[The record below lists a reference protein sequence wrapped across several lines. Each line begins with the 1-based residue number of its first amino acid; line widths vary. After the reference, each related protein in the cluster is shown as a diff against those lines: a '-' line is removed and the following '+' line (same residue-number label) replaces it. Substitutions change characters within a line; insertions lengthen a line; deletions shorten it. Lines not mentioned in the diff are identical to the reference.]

1 MKGGPRIMWISGSYR
16 RTDSQQGLA
25 YRVDEECD
33 CMVGSIC
40 GVAGSEEVGKDGV
53 NSIEKRLM
61 D

>member
-1 MKGGPRIMWISGSYR
+1 MWISGSYR

-33 CMVGSIC
+33 CTVGSTC
-40 GVAGSEEVGKDGV
+40 GVTGSEEVEKDGV